1 MLLIFVVM
9 SRELLYINI
18 CAVDDMLH
26 YVLSVKLMSKII
38 CSFSQICNSKTAG
51 FLPF

>member
-26 YVLSVKLMSKII
+26 YVLCVKLRSKIYI
-38 CSFSQICNSKTAG
+38 FI
-51 FLPF
+51 FLNLQL